1 MKFSITRDQLTEA
14 VNWVSRSLPTRL
26 PTLSL
31 GGVKLTTKEKTLVFS
46 SFDYEVSSTIEVGA
60 RIVTPGEILVPGR
73 LLSEITKAL
82 PNQPIEAN
90 YDGSKLTLNCGK
102 TQYSLP
108 TLNIT
113 DYPELPTTPPAIGSV
128 AAGEFTHS
136 VSQTAVAAG
145 REENVAMLTGIKIE
159 ITKDKITLAATDRFR
174 LAIKEI
180 SWVPSAPD
188 LEFSALV
195 PARTLVE
202 STRPLM
208 AKKSI
213 SLHLANQTE
222 GEKLFGLD
230 SEKAVTTTRLLDSEF
245 PKFRSLLPTESSTQL
260 FVEVAELVEA
270 IKRVTLVTDRKSP
283 LVRLAL
289 SDAEVVVT
297 AAAVGDEATAK
308 EVIGATLQG
317 EGFEIA
323 FNPTYLLDGLNNL
336 SSQRA
341 RFAFNG
347 PTKPVVIVGVSDK
360 NDEPDMSYQYLL
372 MPIRLPG

>member
-1 MKFSITRDQLTEA
+1 
-14 VNWVSRSLPTRL
+14 
-26 PTLSL
+26 
-31 GGVKLTTKEKTLVFS
+31 
-46 SFDYEVSSTIEVGA
+46 
-60 RIVTPGEILVPGR
+60 
-73 LLSEITKAL
+73 
-82 PNQPIEAN
+82 
-90 YDGSKLTLNCGK
+90 
-102 TQYSLP
+102 
-108 TLNIT
+108 
-113 DYPELPTTPPAIGSV
+113 
-128 AAGEFTHS
+128 
-136 VSQTAVAAG
+136 
-145 REENVAMLTGIKIE
+145 
-159 ITKDKITLAATDRFR
+159 
-174 LAIKEI
+174 
-180 SWVPSAPD
+180 
-188 LEFSALV
+188 
-195 PARTLVE
+195 
-202 STRPLM
+202 M